1 MKRYSDNIQGILWII
16 LAMFIFSFQNIAV
29 KYINSGYP
37 VLEIVIIRSLVAL
50 PITLWFFRLEGGR
63 GWPKTEHKLLEYSRG
78 FFLFLS
84 YTTYFMG
91 LAALPLAEAA
101 SIRFSAPLT
110 ITALSVL
117 LLGEKVGPRRWIALV
132 IGFAGV
138 LFIVRPG
145 TDSFN
150 LGSVFVFLATI
161 TYALSLMLTRR
172 LKAYDSSAKMAYYS
186 VTVYLGAAFVLA
198 PLAALVGDRPEFHP
212 SIAFLFRAWALPSPL
227 DLAIIA
233 GLGFIWASGM
243 FLVAKAYSLA
253 LASVAAPFEYVTLPI
268 NVMWGYVFWR
278 EIPTLA
284 TWVGAGL
291 TLASGLYIFFREA
304 RLKTEE
310 AMPTLEEK
318 RAATD

>member
-1 MKRYSDNIQGILWII
+1 
-16 LAMFIFSFQNIAV
+16 
-29 KYINSGYP
+29 
-37 VLEIVIIRSLVAL
+37 
-50 PITLWFFRLEGGR
+50 
-63 GWPKTEHKLLEYSRG
+63 
-78 FFLFLS
+78 
-84 YTTYFMG
+84 MG

-117 LLGEKVGPRRWIALV
+117 LLGEKVGPRRWIALIV
-132 IGFAGV
+132 GFAGV

-150 LGSVFVFLATI
+150 LGSIFVFLATI

-172 LKAYDSSAKMAYYS
+172 LKTYDSSATMAYYS
-186 VTVYLGAAFVLA
+186 VTVYLAAAFVLA
-198 PLAALVGDRPEFHP
+198 PLATLVGDRPEFHP
-212 SIAFLFRAWALPSPL
+212 SVAFLFRAWAIPSL
-227 DLAIIA
+227 VDLAIIA

-284 TWVGAGL
+284 TWIGAGL

-304 RLKTEE
+304 RRKT
-310 AMPTLEEK
+310 AD
-318 RAATD
+318 ATPAPATK